1 MFNIFKK
8 LILFIS
14 IITIFILAYF
24 STFGIKTNQ
33 FNDSINS
40 EVKKI
45 NEKLNVDFKEIYL
58 KLNLFKFSIKLNI
71 DNPNIKFRDKVI
83 KISNISSDVS
93 IKSLIKKNYVVRNVK
108 INSEKN
114 EIKNLINLYRLFKD
128 NLQILILEKI
138 VGSGEFEGD
147 FKFNLDDD
155 GNIKN
160 DFLINGDITN
170 LNLKFLNDYVIK
182 DLDFRFNINN
192 KKQEFENIKFT
203 IDNNIFYSNKITLKS
218 GKDKF
223 SIFGNIKS
231 ENSIINK
238 DIVKIF
244 FNDKIGELDIEQIKL
259 NSNVDFLLES
269 KEKPFKNFKLNKKF
283 KFDKINFNTI
293 LFVKQ
298 FEYLPK
304 KEKLFKK
311 LIKNYKD
318 KIILEDQE
326 IKIDYNKDGL
336 NIYNS
341 GLISFEDGI
350 FDNFELNVKIQDN
363 KYHFKI
369 NSNLDNHIIQV
380 PNLNYEKKEK
390 EKMALRIDGRYSSK
404 NSFELN
410 NINIQHHKNFFKFKN
425 ILLNN
430 KNEIKSIDEI
440 NFLFL
445 DRDQNKNHLFLKRKS
460 KNYDLKSR
468 FLNLEKIIDSYLFS
482 SQDNAPIKIFEN
494 LNSSLKIEI
503 DKSIIEK
510 KHFLNNISG
519 IVNFKNNK
527 IYKAKIDGVSMD
539 GKKTKIQIN
548 TQNDELITTFRSGS
562 PNPFVSKYS
571 FVSGFDGEYLDFYS
585 SKKANISNA
594 ELVINNFKLKEMPV
608 LTKILS
614 LASLQGVADLLT
626 GEGIRFN
633 EFDMRFNKENDLV
646 TIDEIYAIGP
656 AISILMSGY
665 VDGDI
670 VSLRGT
676 LVPAT
681 TINKAIGSIPI
692 LGDILIGKGV
702 GEGVFGVSFKIKG
715 SKNNLKTTVNPIKT
729 LTPRFITRTLEK
741 IKQQ

>member
-14 IITIFILAYF
+14 IITICLLVYF
-24 STFGIKTNQ
+24 STFGIKTTQ
-33 FNDSINS
+33 FNDSIKN
-40 EVKKI
+40 EVKKL
-45 NEKLNVDFKEIYL
+45 NKKLNVDFKEIYL

-71 DNPNIKFRDKVI
+71 DNSNIKFRDRVI

-93 IKSLIKKNYVVRNVK
+93 IKSLIKKNYLVRNIK

-128 NLQILILEKI
+128 NVQILILEKI
-138 VGSGEFEGD
+138 VSSGEFEGD

-160 DFLINGDITN
+160 NFLINGDVTN
-170 LNLKFLNDYVIK
+170 LNLKFLNDFVIK
-182 DLDFRFNINN
+182 DLNFRFNINKE
-192 KKQEFENIKFT
+192 KKEFENIKL
-203 IDNNIFYSNKITLKS
+203 IIENNIFYSNKITLKNE
-218 GKDKF
+218 KDKF
-223 SIFGNIKS
+223 SIFGNLKS
-231 ENSIINK
+231 ENSTINK
-238 DIVKIF
+238 ETLKMF
-244 FNDKIGELDIEQIKL
+244 FNDKINELDIEQIKL
-259 NSNVDFLLES
+259 NSNVDILIES
-269 KEKPFKNFKLNKKF
+269 KEKPFKDFKLNKKF
-283 KFDKINFNTI
+283 KFDNINLKAK
-293 LFVKQ
+293 LFVKR
-298 FEYLPK
+298 FEYIPK
-304 KEKLFKK
+304 KVKLFKE

-318 KIILEDQE
+318 KVILEDQE
-326 IKIDYNKDGL
+326 IKIDYNKDDL

-350 FDNFELNVKIQDN
+350 FDNFQFNVKIQNN

-369 NSNLDNHIIQV
+369 NTNLDNHVIQI
-380 PNLNYEKKEK
+380 PNLNYKKKVK
-390 EKMALRIDGRYSSK
+390 EKMALKIDGKYSSK

-410 NINIQHHKNFFKFKN
+410 KINVQHGKNFFKFKN

-430 KNEIKSIDEI
+430 KNEIKSIDEV
-440 NFLFL
+440 NLLFF
-445 DRDQNKNHLFLKRKS
+445 DIDQNKNNLFLKRKS
-460 KNYDLKSR
+460 KNYELKSK
-468 FLNLEKIIDSYLFS
+468 FLNLEKIINSYLFS
-482 SQDNAPIKIFEN
+482 SDNTSLKIFEN
-494 LNSSLKIEI
+494 LNSSLKIKI

-510 KHFLNNISG
+510 QHYLNNISG
-519 IVNFKNNK
+519 IINFKNNK
-527 IYKAKIDGVSMD
+527 IYKAKIDGVSVD
-539 GKKTKIQIN
+539 GKKTKIQTN
-548 TQNDELITTFRSGS
+548 TLNDEIITTFRSDS
-562 PNPFVSKYS
+562 PNIFVSKYS
-571 FVSGFDGEYLDFYS
+571 FVNGFDGEYLDFYS

-594 ELVINNFKLKEMPV
+594 ELVINNFKLKEMPA

-614 LASLQGVADLLT
+614 LASLQGIADLLT

-633 EFDMRFNKENDLV
+633 EFDMRFVKEDDLV

-665 VDGDI
+665 VEGDL

-681 TINKAIGSIPI
+681 TINKVIGSIPI

-715 SKNNLKTTVNPIKT
+715 SKNDLKTTVNPIKT

-741 IKQQ
+741 VKQQ